1 MPIKVQ
7 GDLPAK
13 AVIESENIFIMD
25 ETHTIL
31 SAGAGGVTKMK
42 APYDKKIER
51 IFNFKYPYEY
61 IERFELMN
69 ERKEQVRNF
78 YEKYPLRPE
87 V

>member
-1 MPIKVQ
+1 MITCYRRQFAVGQ
-7 GDLPAK
+7 GGLHFG
-13 AVIESENIFIMD
+13 II
-25 ETHTIL
+25 
-31 SAGAGGVTKMK
+31 
-42 APYDKKIER
+42 
-51 IFNFKYPYEY
+51 KYPYEY